1 MLVNRGGWCVPRMGG
16 GWVVSHLH
24 VTPGGEYAAGSQ
36 GAACAAAR
44 ERDLGERGKDAA
56 RV

>member
-24 VTPGGEYAAGSQ
+24 VTPGGEYAAGSRVR
-36 GAACAAAR
+36 AR
-44 ERDLGERGKDAA
+44 ERDLDERGEDAT
-56 RV
+56 RM